1 MKKVIITIIL
11 SIVSITGIGGF
22 KIVNNQSKE
31 NSINNIPEIQNEIAT
46 DENLI
51 NEEIVIPLDDG
62 ENKTSTNEETPPS
75 EPEQTNSENEKVEV
89 PEKTETKKSTT
100 SNSASSGKSNTSSN
114 QNVNTKKS
122 TTASTQTKTSSNSDS
137 KASNKDTST
146 SSNNQTTST
155 TPSTPKTTTPTE
167 TKKTPV
173 YCYEGGSKHLGG
185 DGPYEHGYYNSW
197 QQAWDALTVY
207 MENMSSGN
215 YYVEQCLG
223 CNKYYFYCKQ
233 D

>member
-22 KIVNNQSKE
+22 KIANNQSKE
-31 NSINNIPEIQNEIAT
+31 NSINNVPEIQNEIAT

-51 NEEIVIPLDDG
+51 NEEIVIPLQDE
-62 ENKTSTNEETPPS
+62 ENKTSTDEVTPPS
-75 EPEQTNSENEKVEV
+75 EPEQNNSENDKVEV

-122 TTASTQTKTSSNSDS
+122 TTASTKTTTSSNSDS
-137 KASNKDTST
+137 TTKKDTST
-146 SSNNQTTST
+146 SSEKNTSP
-155 TPSTPKTTTPTE
+155 TPSTSKTTTPTE

-185 DGPYEHGYYNSW
+185 TGPYEHGYYNSY

-215 YYVEQCLG
+215 YYIEQCLG
-223 CNKYYFYCKQ
+223 CDKYYFYCKQ

>member
-22 KIVNNQSKE
+22 KIANNQSKE
-31 NSINNIPEIQNEIAT
+31 NSINNVPEIQNEIAT

-51 NEEIVIPLDDG
+51 NEEIVIPLQDD
-62 ENKTSTNEETPPS
+62 ENKTSTDEVTPPS
-75 EPEQTNSENEKVEV
+75 EPEQNNSENDKVEV

-122 TTASTQTKTSSNSDS
+122 TTASTKTTTSSNSDS
-137 KASNKDTST
+137 TTKKETST
-146 SSNNQTTST
+146 SSNNNTSH

-173 YCYEGGSKHLGG
+173 YCHEGGSKHLGG
-185 DGPYEHGYYNSW
+185 TGPYEHGYYNSY

-215 YYVEQCLG
+215 YYIEQCLG
-223 CNKYYFYCKQ
+223 CDKYYFYCKP

>member
-22 KIVNNQSKE
+22 KIVNNQSKKT
-31 NSINNIPEIQNEIAT
+31 STNNIPEIQNEVAT

-51 NEEIVIPLDDG
+51 NEEIIISLQDE
-62 ENKTSTNEETPPS
+62 ENKTSTDEVTPPS
-75 EPEQTNSENEKVEV
+75 ELEQTNSENDKVVV
-89 PEKTETKKSTT
+89 PEKNETKKSTT

-122 TTASTQTKTSSNSDS
+122 TTASTKTTASSNSDS
-137 KASNKDTST
+137 TTKKETST
-146 SSNNQTTST
+146 SSNKNTSP
-155 TPSTPKTTTPTE
+155 TPSTPKTTTPTK
-167 TKKTPV
+167 TKKIPV

-185 DGPYEHGYYNSW
+185 TGPYEHGYYNSY
-197 QQAWDALTVY
+197 QQAWNALTVY
-207 MENMSSGN
+207 MENMNSGN
-215 YYVEQCLG
+215 YYIEQCLE
-223 CNKYYFYCKQ
+223 CDKYYFYCKQ

>member
-22 KIVNNQSKE
+22 KIANNQSKE

-51 NEEIVIPLDDG
+51 NEEIVIPLNDG
-62 ENKTSTNEETPPS
+62 ENKTSTNEETPLS
-75 EPEQTNSENEKVEV
+75 EPEQNNPTDEKVV
-89 PEKTETKKSTT
+89 IPEKTETKETVSKPKT

-114 QNVNTKKS
+114 QSVNTNKS
-122 TTASTQTKTSSNSDS
+122 TTASKQTTKNSNSDS
-137 KASNKDTST
+137 QASKTETST
-146 SSNNQTTST
+146 SSNSNPSP
-155 TPSTPKTTTPTE
+155 TPSTPPKE

-185 DGPYEHGYYNSW
+185 TGPYEHGYYNSW

>member
-22 KIVNNQSKE
+22 KIANNQFKE
-31 NSINNIPEIQNEIAT
+31 NSINNVPEIQNEIAT

-51 NEEIVIPLDDG
+51 NEEIVIPLQDE
-62 ENKTSTNEETPPS
+62 ENKTSTDEVTPPS
-75 EPEQTNSENEKVEV
+75 EPEQNNSENDKVEV

-122 TTASTQTKTSSNSDS
+122 TTASTKTTTSSNSDS
-137 KASNKDTST
+137 TTKKDTST
-146 SSNNQTTST
+146 SSEKNTSP

-185 DGPYEHGYYNSW
+185 TGPYEHGYYNSY

-215 YYVEQCLG
+215 YYIEQCLG
-223 CNKYYFYCKQ
+223 CDKYYFYCKQ